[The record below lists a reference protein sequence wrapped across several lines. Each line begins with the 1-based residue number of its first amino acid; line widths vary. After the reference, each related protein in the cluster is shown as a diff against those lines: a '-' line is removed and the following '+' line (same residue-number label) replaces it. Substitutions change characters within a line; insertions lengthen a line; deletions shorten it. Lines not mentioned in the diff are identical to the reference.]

1 MGKIIK
7 ILNTETG
14 ELKEFTEQDGFKYS
28 TNETREIIRSKQ
40 DQQQKKE
47 FFQTYTN
54 EYGGFIFS
62 IFKHCK
68 EFSKHKELNQSDLA
82 RLIMLATYINYK
94 GILVLSNVKAMN
106 KNNMNQILKL
116 GDRTFWEFY
125 NKLIKLNIIYQ
136 EDENLYLNKKYFF
149 KGEVSV
155 HKAYTKQ
162 KDYTRLYINSIRFLY
177 NNVSAAKHKH
187 LGLIFRMIP
196 YINLRWN
203 LLCINPTENDLEI
216 INIITLGEL
225 AELFDYDKK
234 YLFQLRKDLLNIKL
248 KDGSNIISFVEC
260 DTDITK
266 KKVCI
271 NPQIIFGGMEVDD
284 IFKIMEK
291 FFQ

>member
-1 MGKIIK
+1 MSKIIK
-7 ILNTETG
+7 VLDTDTG

-28 TNETREIIRSKQ
+28 TNETREIIKLKRE
-40 DQQQKKE
+40 QQQKKE

-68 EFSKHKELNQSDLA
+68 EFSNHKELNQCDLA
-82 RLIMLATYINYK
+82 RLIMLATYVGYN
-94 GILVLSNVKAMN
+94 GMLLSDNAKSIN
-106 KNNMNQILKL
+106 KNNMNQVLKL
-116 GDRTFWEFY
+116 GNETFCKFY
-125 NKLIKLNIIYQ
+125 NKLVNLNIIYQ
-136 EDENLYLNKKYFF
+136 DEDKLYLNKQYFF

-155 HKAYTKQ
+155 HKAYIKQ
-162 KDYTRLYINSIRFLY
+162 KDYTRLYINSIRYLY
-177 NNVSAAKHKH
+177 NNVSATKHKH

-196 YINLRWN
+196 YINLKWN
-203 LLCINPTENDLEI
+203 LLCINPTENNLEL

-225 AELFDYDKK
+225 AELFDYDEK

-271 NPQIIFGGMEVDD
+271 NPQVIFGGMEVDD
-284 IFKIMEK
+284 IFNIMEK